1 MKIFLLLVS
10 LLCAPA
16 WAQEKN
22 TEHTMKLAAGQAP
35 SPASVNDMA
44 WLAGRWLGEGM
55 GGQSEEAWGPIY
67 QGRML
72 GTFTHS
78 EGGKPVFH
86 EFMIV
91 MEVDGKLVVR
101 LKHFNPDLTGWE
113 EKDKFVDF
121 KFVAKKDGAMY
132 FNGLTYMPDGKDGLK
147 IYVALRKKDGTLHEE
162 LFSLKRAK

>member
-1 MKIFLLLVS
+1 MKKLLLLVL
-10 LLCAPA
+10 LLCAPM

-22 TEHTMKLAAGQAP
+22 TEHTMKLAAGQAAQ
-35 SPASVNDMA
+35 PATVNDMA
-44 WLAGRWLGEGM
+44 WMAGRWVGEGM
-55 GGQSEEAWGPIY
+55 GGQSDEMWGPVY

-78 EGGKPVFH
+78 EGGKPIFH

-91 MEVDGKLVVR
+91 MEVEGKLVVR

-132 FNGLTYMPDGKDGLK
+132 FSGLTYMPDGKDGLK
-147 IYVALRKKDGTLHEE
+147 IYVALRNKEGALHEE
-162 LFSLKRAK
+162 VFSLKRAK

>member
-1 MKIFLLLVS
+1 MKKLFLLILV
-10 LLCAPA
+10 LAAPV

-22 TEHTMKLAAGQAP
+22 TEHTMKLTAGQTPVSAT
-35 SPASVNDMA
+35 VNDLA
-44 WLAGRWLGEGM
+44 WLAGRWMGEGM
-55 GGQSEEAWGPIY
+55 GGQSEEMWGPVY

-78 EGGKPVFH
+78 EGGKPIFH
-86 EFMIV
+86 EFMIA
-91 MEVDGKLVVR
+91 MEVEGKLVLR

-132 FNGLTYMPDGKDGLK
+132 FSGLTYMPVGKDGMK
-147 IYVALRKKDGTLHEE
+147 IYVALRGKDGTLREE
-162 LFSLKRAK
+162 VFTLKRAS